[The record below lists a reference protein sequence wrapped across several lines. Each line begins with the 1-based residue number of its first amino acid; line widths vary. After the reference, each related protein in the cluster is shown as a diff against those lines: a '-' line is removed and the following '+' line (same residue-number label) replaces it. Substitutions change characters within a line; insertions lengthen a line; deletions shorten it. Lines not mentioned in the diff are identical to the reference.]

1 MSATTRPVFEI
12 PAEVRDLALRLGAD
26 PVLGNRTVALAQSGQ
41 MRLNLSSDRWLAFS
55 ARQTISITSCDFDW
69 QARFQPFG
77 LLRVVDA
84 LQDGMGRLE
93 ATALGFIPV
102 MRARPGPALTR
113 GELMRYLAELSY
125 APDAMLH
132 NPHLSW
138 RVENADTFHV
148 AAGSGD
154 TAAEV
159 RLSLGLDG
167 RISSIFAANRPRSAK
182 PPVLPTPWLGGFSDY
197 QQRVGRWVPLSG
209 QVGWQI
215 EGIEK
220 AYWRGRLTE
229 WSLCQSP
236 LPV

>member
-1 MSATTRPVFEI
+1 MNATAKTHPVI
-12 PAEVRDLALRLGAD
+12 PNDVRDLALRLGAE
-26 PVLGNRTVALAQSGQ
+26 PVLRARTVALTQTGQ
-41 MRLNLSSDRWLAFS
+41 MRLSLSSNRWLAFT

-77 LLRVVDA
+77 LLRVADA
-84 LQDGMGRLE
+84 LENGTGRLE
-93 ATALGFIPV
+93 AKALGLIPV
-102 MRARPGPALTR
+102 MRAMPGAALTR

-132 NPHLSW
+132 NLHLRW
-138 RVENADTFHV
+138 RVENADTIHV

-159 RLSLGLDG
+159 RLSRGSDG
-167 RISSIFAANRPRSAK
+167 RISSIFAADRPRSAK

-197 QQRVGRWVPLSG
+197 QEREGRWIPYSG

-215 EGIEK
+215 DGVETI
-220 AYWRGRLTE
+220 YWRGQLTGWRL
-229 WSLCQSP
+229 LDQ
-236 LPV
+236 V